1 MEISRRIFKWML
13 IKDGAAEQL
22 PHNPS
27 GSFMLNLTYIWCLT
41 LLNRFDLLNGSSA
54 GNLKNLVS
62 FPCQNYGNFERD
74 IKLWWL
80 KRTYQQI
87 KVLERP
93 SFLWIWFLFWLFF
106 ITKSEFLSDLIP
118 LFRKFLI
125 VSLRFSFS
133 DVPVFPVFRFWS
145 K

>member
-1 MEISRRIFKWML
+1 MDADQGWRC
-13 IKDGAAEQL
+13 GAITY
-22 PHNPS
+22 NPS
-27 GSFMLNLTYIWCLT
+27 GSFIINLTYLWCLT

-93 SFLWIWFLFWLFF
+93 SFLWIRFLFWLFF